1 MGEKRFMDN
10 LTNLWNM
17 ILTQRTWSW
26 AVIGIGYLLVF
37 LLARSF
43 FLYGLIKR
51 GRSLNSK
58 WYHEIK
64 KIYMKKCL
72 AGWILF
78 LISFLIL
85 IFFWQTAN
93 FKQASLYEVGM
104 LFLII
109 LTVLFAIM
117 SHLIAFG
124 NSVIHVLKQLEN
136 NQMTL

>member
-1 MGEKRFMDN
+1 MGH
-10 LTNLWNM
+10 LTNLWNT
-17 ILTQRTWSW
+17 ILAQRAWSW

-37 LLARSF
+37 LLVRSF
-43 FLYGLIKR
+43 FLHTLIKQA
-51 GRSLNSK
+51 RSLNSK

-64 KIYMKKCL
+64 KVYMKKCI

-78 LISFLIL
+78 LVSFMVL

-104 LFLII
+104 AFLII
-109 LTVLFAIM
+109 LTVLFAIT

-124 NSVIHVLKQLEN
+124 ASVIYVLKQLEN

>member
-1 MGEKRFMDN
+1 MEN
-10 LTNLWNM
+10 LTTLWNM
-17 ILTQRTWSW
+17 VLTQRAWSW
-26 AVIGIGYLLVF
+26 TVIGIGYLLVF

-43 FLYGLIKR
+43 FLHPLIKR
-51 GRSLNSK
+51 AQSLTSK

-64 KIYMKKCL
+64 KVYMKKCL
-72 AGWILF
+72 SGWILF
-78 LISFLIL
+78 IVSFLIL

-104 LFLII
+104 VFLIVLAI
-109 LTVLFAIM
+109 LFAII

-124 NSVIHVLKQLEN
+124 TSVIFVLKQLEN

>member
-1 MGEKRFMDN
+1 MEN

-17 ILTQRTWSW
+17 VLTQRAWSW
-26 AVIGIGYLLVF
+26 TVIGIGYLVLF
-37 LLARSF
+37 LLVRSF
-43 FLYGLIKR
+43 FLQGLIKR
-51 GRSLNSK
+51 ARSLNSK

-64 KIYMKKCL
+64 KVYMKKCI

-78 LISFLIL
+78 IVSFLIL

-93 FKQASLYEVGM
+93 LQQASLYEVGM
-104 LFLII
+104 VFLII
-109 LTVLFAIM
+109 LTILFAIM

-124 NSVIHVLKQLEN
+124 ASVIYVLKQIEN